1 MEVGFYHGALG
12 DNYEKQANKQGFTLG
27 DKVELFEKI
36 GYSYNMLY
44 IHGYLTDS
52 QADMVCKKIQKNLV
66 KNLKKLGDVANES
79 VDH

>member
-36 GYSYNMLY
+36 GYSYNM
-44 IHGYLTDS
+44 IICSTFMD
-52 QADMVCKKIQKNLV
+52 I
-66 KNLKKLGDVANES
+66 
-79 VDH
+79 